1 MALIGYIGEAVVEF
15 WLRSKFSESDGYT
28 HYHQLMP
35 KEVPQKG
42 DRHPQATSFGVY
54 YPDLSAT
61 GLNNRKTL
69 ILHLRYDLSVY
80 YKNLPRKAL
89 FYSPY
94 SKKQFVV

>member
-1 MALIGYIGEAVVEF
+1 MYDNLEAVEKKLCVES
-15 WLRSKFSESDGYT
+15 LVKKAEIGKGKEI
-28 HYHQLMP
+28 QLTLH
-35 KEVPQKG
+35 VP
-42 DRHPQATSFGVY
+42 FGEFRVLI
-54 YPDLSAT
+54 PHLSAT

-69 ILHLRYDLSVY
+69 ILHLNYNLSVY